1 MSKHD
6 RQIEILARGAC
17 VQEGH
22 MLICR
27 NRKKGNLYLP
37 GGHVEWG
44 ESAREALRREIRE
57 EMGRSC
63 RVGSF
68 LGVVEHSFIW
78 KGRRTCEIN
87 LVFEMSVKGIS
98 PAQPPLSAEEK
109 LEFLWMSLRQAARSS
124 LQPASLRQAL
134 SGWMRPVRKGKSYLA
149 LDEA

>member
-17 VQEGH
+17 VQEEH
-22 MLICR
+22 VLICR
-27 NRKKGNLYLP
+27 NRKKGNVYLP

-63 RVGSF
+63 RVGRF
-68 LGVVEHSFIW
+68 LGVVEHSFMW

-87 LVFEMSVKGIS
+87 LVFEMSLKGLT
-98 PAQPPLSAEEK
+98 PAQPPRSAEEK
-109 LEFLWMSLRQAARSS
+109 IEFLWMSLRQAAHSA
-124 LQPASLRQAL
+124 LQPALLRRAL
-134 SGWMRPVRKGKSYLA
+134 SGWVRTACKDERYLA
-149 LDEA
+149 MDGA